1 MGRGVGIGV
10 GGVAEGGDLR
20 ELVAAEGVEVFFE
33 LGLEHGFS
41 FEADGFE
48 VSV

>member
-1 MGRGVGIGV
+1 
-10 GGVAEGGDLR
+10 VAESGDLR

-33 LGLEHGFS
+33 LGLEHGVS
-41 FEADGFE
+41 FATNKVE